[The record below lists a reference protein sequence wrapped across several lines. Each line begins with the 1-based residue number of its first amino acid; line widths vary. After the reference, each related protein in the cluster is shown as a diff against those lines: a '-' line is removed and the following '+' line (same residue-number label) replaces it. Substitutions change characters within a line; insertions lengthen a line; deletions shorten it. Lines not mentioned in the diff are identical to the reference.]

1 MAKVKQP
8 YEETRFVPWIGRDV
22 DPGEVVTVPDADVA
36 SYVEAGWVQ
45 VGEPKASKTRES

>member
-8 YEETRFVPWIGRDV
+8 YEQTRFVPWIGRDV
-22 DPGEVVTVPDADVA
+22 APGEVVTVPDDDAV

-45 VGEPKASKTRES
+45 VTEPKASKAKES